1 VKSEFRLGNLPLKPY
16 ISARFVGDVRRTSS
30 GPVRQALSESAVI
43 FGVGVMTRPYRGAM
57 AWFETGTTVNYLNG
71 GRWRD
76 TRGGVS
82 WSRNRGASL
91 GAAEDGFFL
100 ENTADSVFVS
110 RFRNN
115 VISYSQNKVG
125 YRTTLARIP
134 TQIFWSASLTFDA
147 KRQYWANFAEI
158 GPGFRLHPP
167 GLPPSVTLTVSAVRG
182 VHTLND
188 GNPRRPNFYDFR
200 AGVWYAFTK

>member
-1 VKSEFRLGNLPLKPY
+1 
-16 ISARFVGDVRRTSS
+16 
-30 GPVRQALSESAVI
+30 
-43 FGVGVMTRPYRGAM
+43 MTRPYRGAM
-57 AWFETGTTVNYLNG
+57 AWFETGTAVNYLNG